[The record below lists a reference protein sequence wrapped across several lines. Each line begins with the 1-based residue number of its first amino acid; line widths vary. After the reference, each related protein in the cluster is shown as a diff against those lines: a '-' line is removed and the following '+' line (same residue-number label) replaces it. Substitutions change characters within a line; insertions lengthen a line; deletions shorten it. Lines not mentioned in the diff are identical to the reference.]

1 MDDWDEEFQ
10 EPSKPMGCVIK
21 KLKQQVKNMKATKE
35 PAKGLAKKPE
45 KVLMIPFS
53 EGVDEPCLGS
63 VKIKK
68 LKVPRRRVVKIKKLA
83 KLKSKHVQKIHMGSV
98 NAYEILKALIVI
110 A

>member
-45 KVLMIPFS
+45 KVLMIPS
-53 EGVDEPCLGS
+53 PSPSPNPPCLGS
-63 VKIKK
+63 V

-98 NAYEILKALIVI
+98 NAYEILKALTVI